1 MGRPLLFAGGL
12 GLASLL
18 GLSLASASELNGKP
32 ATPGPVIRSVK
43 PIQTVGQVAPENS
56 EGACGSHGTRVE
68 FVDTPREAAKIA
80 KKEQKLVFV
89 LHVSGNFEDP
99 RFT

>member
-1 MGRPLLFAGGL
+1 MRHFLFLACGLMLVPLAGFALAQSSEPGSKPSAPGL
-12 GLASLL
+12 TAS
-18 GLSLASASELNGKP
+18 P
-32 ATPGPVIRSVK
+32 VK
-43 PIQTVGQVAPENS
+43 PVTQEKS
-56 EGACGSHGTRVE
+56 EGACGSHGTRVD
-68 FVDTPREAAKIA
+68 FLDTPREAAKIA